1 MDKDSISSQGA
12 HARPYLGHSHSIS
25 MLEYAQINMSQCGDG
40 TNWWHLKIYSI
51 VHMCPV
57 IQSLSHPH
65 HFLFFFLM
73 SFRYGRSTHGNG
85 QGLRKPRSRIGKTS
99 HVMPKAAILWGH
111 HPLSLWNFDFII
123 WLRSCILLLVPW
135 CEQELGLMKELGGSL
150 VWQCLPFPAAGEVI
164 RFVTWEDQTMK
175 NIYDSLKWIARSLGV
190 FGSQQHNAGA
200 CSILIHQHLKN
211 DKIERWRKVLAL
223 PSPSFTDITISK
235 FFVAALFSSKWGDR
249 GGEQAPESLESRN
262 WNWNPLLSAT
272 AKKNHWSTILQCIR
286 STPFVLHY
294 HKG

>member
-99 HVMPKAAILWGH
+99 HVMPKAAILLGSSPTVTLKFWLH
-111 HPLSLWNFDFII
+111 HLT
-123 WLRSCILLLVPW
+123 
-135 CEQELGLMKELGGSL
+135 QELHSPSSTL
-150 VWQCLPFPAAGEVI
+150 VWARARPNE
-164 RFVTWEDQTMK
+164 RTW
-175 NIYDSLKWIARSLGV
+175 GV
-190 FGSQQHNAGA
+190 FSMA
-200 CSILIHQHLKN
+200 
-211 DKIERWRKVLAL
+211 V
-223 PSPSFTDITISK
+223 PT
-235 FFVAALFSSKWGDR
+235 FSRGRRGD
-249 GGEQAPESLESRN
+249 
-262 WNWNPLLSAT
+262 
-272 AKKNHWSTILQCIR
+272 
-286 STPFVLHY
+286 
-294 HKG
+294 